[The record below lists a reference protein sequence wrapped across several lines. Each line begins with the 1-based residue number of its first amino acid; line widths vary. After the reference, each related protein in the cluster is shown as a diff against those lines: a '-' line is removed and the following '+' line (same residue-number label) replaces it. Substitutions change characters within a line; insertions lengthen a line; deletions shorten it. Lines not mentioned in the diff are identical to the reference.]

1 MGNAICFNVTP
12 NIVKDK
18 ENLVDITKLPDDDE
32 LRFIND
38 QKKIILIQS
47 LFRKNKAKK
56 KYLNI
61 KITENPTPEEKNSV
75 NEFKLKIEEEDNNS
89 KLKNLPN
96 SNYKKKKSK
105 KNKKDKDKNKE
116 ENKIENKE
124 ENKIENKDDLP
135 DDQDIIDAIKTIEN
149 KKLYPSLLQ
158 LNKYNN
164 DLIEEEHKSYRKD
177 FISLRNKYELKYFNI
192 YSQIKDIIFSETEI
206 PEISKEDYETYN
218 INEEDSKKNKEI
230 PFFWR
235 TVIQNCK
242 CYICNEKDELIL
254 NNLIDIIIIP
264 LENKIDFQ
272 VNYIFK
278 PNDYMENT
286 ILTKKYFYNILN
298 EKLINVEGC
307 EINWKSED
315 KNPTIKKT
323 VKFIKKKKSKE
334 KQIITKEIE
343 SFFDIFSKKIKD
355 NLSNEEQQAK
365 FLKEDFLPNSLEYY
379 LNIFIVDD
387 HSNCD
392 CDKHEH
398 NKKKK

>member
-1 MGNAICFNVTP
+1 ME
-12 NIVKDK
+12 
-18 ENLVDITKLPDDDE
+18 ENNGV
-32 LRFIND
+32 
-38 QKKIILIQS
+38 IQ
-47 LFRKNKAKK
+47 
-56 KYLNI
+56 
-61 KITENPTPEEKNSV
+61 EE
-75 NEFKLKIEEEDNNS
+75 
-89 KLKNLPN
+89 
-96 SNYKKKKSK
+96 
-105 KNKKDKDKNKE
+105 NKKENKE
-116 ENKIENKE
+116 ENKVEKKEENIVENKEENIDNNKKENKEENIVENKKENIDDNKKDNKLENKE
-124 ENKIENKDDLP
+124 ENKIQNEDENKVENKVENKDENMIENKIDNKEENKDNNKEENKFDLP
-135 DDQDIIDAIKTIEN
+135 DDQDLIDAIKKIEN
-149 KKLYPSLLQ
+149 KNLYPSLLQ

-164 DLIEEEHKSYRKD
+164 DLIEKEHNSYRKD
-177 FISLRNKYELKYFNI
+177 FISLRNKYELKYFDI

-206 PEISKEDYETYN
+206 PEISKEDYETYK

-242 CYICNEKDELIL
+242 CYICNEKDIPIL
-254 NNLIDIIIIP
+254 DNLIDIIIIP

-298 EKLINVEGC
+298 EKLINVEGS
-307 EINWKSED
+307 EINWKNED

-323 VKFIKKKKSKE
+323 VKVIKKKKSKE

-343 SFFDIFSKKIKD
+343 SFFDIFSKKIKE
-355 NLSNEEQQAK
+355 NLPNEEHQAK

-379 LNIFIVDD
+379 LNIFVFEED
-387 HSNCD
+387 HCNCD

-398 NKKKK
+398 KKNKNKK

>member
-1 MGNAICFNVTP
+1 ME
-12 NIVKDK
+12 
-18 ENLVDITKLPDDDE
+18 ENNGV
-32 LRFIND
+32 
-38 QKKIILIQS
+38 IQ
-47 LFRKNKAKK
+47 
-56 KYLNI
+56 
-61 KITENPTPEEKNSV
+61 EE
-75 NEFKLKIEEEDNNS
+75 
-89 KLKNLPN
+89 
-96 SNYKKKKSK
+96 
-105 KNKKDKDKNKE
+105 NKKENKE
-116 ENKIENKE
+116 ENKVEKKEENIVENKEENIDNNKKENKEENIVENKKENIDDNKKDNKLENKE
-124 ENKIENKDDLP
+124 ENKIQNEDENKVENKVENKDENMIENKIDNKEENKDNNKEENKFDLP
-135 DDQDIIDAIKTIEN
+135 DDQDLIDAIKKIEN
-149 KKLYPSLLQ
+149 KNLYPSLLQ

-164 DLIEEEHKSYRKD
+164 DLIEKEHNSYRKD
-177 FISLRNKYELKYFNI
+177 FISLRNKYELKYFDI

-206 PEISKEDYETYN
+206 PEISKEDYETYK

-242 CYICNEKDELIL
+242 CYICNEKDVPIL
-254 NNLIDIIIIP
+254 DNLIDIIIIP

-355 NLSNEEQQAK
+355 NLPNEEQQAK
-365 FLKEDFLPNSLEYY
+365 FIKEDFLPNSLEYY
-379 LNIFIVDD
+379 LNLFVFEED

-392 CDKHEH
+392 CDKHI
-398 NKKKK
+398 NFI

>member
-1 MGNAICFNVTP
+1 MEENNGVLQEQN
-12 NIVKDK
+12 K
-18 ENLVDITKLPDDDE
+18 EE
-32 LRFIND
+32 
-38 QKKIILIQS
+38 
-47 LFRKNKAKK
+47 NKG
-56 KYLNI
+56 
-61 KITENPTPEEKNSV
+61 ENKEENK
-75 NEFKLKIEEEDNNS
+75 EDN
-89 KLKNLPN
+89 KEE
-96 SNYKKKKSK
+96 
-105 KNKKDKDKNKE
+105 NKE
-116 ENKIENKE
+116 VNKEENKLENKEENKEDNKEENKEENILETKEENKIQNKDENKLENKDENKDENKIENKIENKE
-124 ENKIENKDDLP
+124 ENKIENKIENKEEKKDDNKEENKIDLP
-135 DDQDIIDAIKTIEN
+135 DDQDIIDAIKKIDN
-149 KKLYPSLLQ
+149 KNLYPSLLQ
-158 LNKYNN
+158 LNIYNN
-164 DLIEEEHKSYRKD
+164 ELIEKEHNLYRKD
-177 FISLRNKYELKYFNI
+177 FISLRNKYELKYFDI

>member
-1 MGNAICFNVTP
+1 MENNNGLNKEENKVENKEE
-12 NIVKDK
+12 NIFENQNDNK
-18 ENLVDITKLPDDDE
+18 EN
-32 LRFIND
+32 N
-38 QKKIILIQS
+38 KIENTIE
-47 LFRKNKAKK
+47 NK
-56 KYLNI
+56 
-61 KITENPTPEEKNSV
+61 EE
-75 NEFKLKIEEEDNNS
+75 KIEENKVTNKEDNKVDNIIE
-89 KLKNLPN
+89 
-96 SNYKKKKSK
+96 
-105 KNKKDKDKNKE
+105 NKEENKIENKEENKIENKDENKIENKDENKIENKDENKIENKE

>member
-1 MGNAICFNVTP
+1 MEENNGVLQDQNKEENKRENKEDNKEDNKEENKEVNKEENKLENKEENKEDNKEENKEE
-12 NIVKDK
+12 NILETKEENKIQNEDENKLENKD
-18 ENLVDITKLPDDDE
+18 ENKDE
-32 LRFIND
+32 N
-38 QKKIILIQS
+38 
-47 LFRKNKAKK
+47 
-56 KYLNI
+56 
-61 KITENPTPEEKNSV
+61 
-75 NEFKLKIEEEDNNS
+75 KIENKIENKEDN
-89 KLKNLPN
+89 KI
-96 SNYKKKKSK
+96 
-105 KNKKDKDKNKE
+105 

-124 ENKIENKDDLP
+124 EKKDDNKEESKIDLP
-135 DDQDIIDAIKTIEN
+135 DDQDIIDVIKKIDN
-149 KKLYPSLLQ
+149 KNLYPSLLQ
-158 LNKYNN
+158 LNNYNN
-164 DLIEEEHKSYRKD
+164 ELIEKEHNLYRKD
-177 FISLRNKYELKYFNI
+177 FISLRNKYELKYFDI

-218 INEEDSKKNKEI
+218 INDEDSKKNKEI

-242 CYICNEKDELIL
+242 CYICNEKDVPIL
-254 NNLIDIIIIP
+254 DNLIDIIIIP

-298 EKLINVEGC
+298 EKLINVEGS
-307 EINWKSED
+307 EIIWKDED
-315 KNPTIKKT
+315 KNPTIKTT
-323 VKFIKKKKSKE
+323 VKIIKKKKTKE

-355 NLSNEEQQAK
+355 NLPNEEQQAK
-365 FLKEDFLPNSLEYY
+365 FIKEDFLPNSLEYY
-379 LNIFIVDD
+379 LNLFVFEED

-398 NKKKK
+398 KKKKK

>member
-1 MGNAICFNVTP
+1 MEENNGVLQDQNKEENKRENKEDNKEDNKEENKEVNKEENKLENKEENKEDNKEENKEE
-12 NIVKDK
+12 NILETKEENKIQNEDENKLENKD
-18 ENLVDITKLPDDDE
+18 ENKDE
-32 LRFIND
+32 N
-38 QKKIILIQS
+38 
-47 LFRKNKAKK
+47 
-56 KYLNI
+56 
-61 KITENPTPEEKNSV
+61 
-75 NEFKLKIEEEDNNS
+75 KIENKIENKEDN
-89 KLKNLPN
+89 KI
-96 SNYKKKKSK
+96 
-105 KNKKDKDKNKE
+105 

-124 ENKIENKDDLP
+124 EKKDDNKEESKIDLP
-135 DDQDIIDAIKTIEN
+135 DDQDIIDAIKKIDN
-149 KKLYPSLLQ
+149 KNLYPSLLQ
-158 LNKYNN
+158 LNNYNN
-164 DLIEEEHKSYRKD
+164 ELIEKEHNLYRKD
-177 FISLRNKYELKYFNI
+177 FISLRNKYELKYFDI

-242 CYICNEKDELIL
+242 CYICNEKDVPIL
-254 NNLIDIIIIP
+254 DNLIDIIIIP

-298 EKLINVEGC
+298 EKLINVEGS
-307 EINWKSED
+307 EIIWKDED
-315 KNPTIKKT
+315 KNPTIKTT
-323 VKFIKKKKSKE
+323 VKIIKKKKTKE

-355 NLSNEEQQAK
+355 NLPNEEQQAK
-365 FLKEDFLPNSLEYY
+365 FIKEDFLPNSLEYY
-379 LNIFIVDD
+379 LNLFVFEED

-398 NKKKK
+398 KKKKK

>member
-1 MGNAICFNVTP
+1 MEENNGVLQDQNKEENKRENKEDNKEDNKEENKEVNKEENKLENKEENKEDNKEENKEE
-12 NIVKDK
+12 NILETKEENKIQNEDENKLENKD
-18 ENLVDITKLPDDDE
+18 ENKDE
-32 LRFIND
+32 N
-38 QKKIILIQS
+38 
-47 LFRKNKAKK
+47 
-56 KYLNI
+56 
-61 KITENPTPEEKNSV
+61 
-75 NEFKLKIEEEDNNS
+75 KIENKIENKEDN
-89 KLKNLPN
+89 KI
-96 SNYKKKKSK
+96 
-105 KNKKDKDKNKE
+105 

-124 ENKIENKDDLP
+124 EKKDDNKEENKIDLP
-135 DDQDIIDAIKTIEN
+135 DDQDIIDAIKKIDN
-149 KKLYPSLLQ
+149 KNLYPSLLQ
-158 LNKYNN
+158 LNNYNN
-164 DLIEEEHKSYRKD
+164 ELIEKEHNLYRKD
-177 FISLRNKYELKYFNI
+177 FISLRNKYELKYFDI

-218 INEEDSKKNKEI
+218 INDEDSKKNKEI

-242 CYICNEKDELIL
+242 CYICNEKDVPIL
-254 NNLIDIIIIP
+254 DNLIDIIIIP

-298 EKLINVEGC
+298 EKLINVEGS
-307 EINWKSED
+307 EIIWKDED
-315 KNPTIKKT
+315 KNPTIKTT
-323 VKFIKKKKSKE
+323 VKIIKKKKTKE

-355 NLSNEEQQAK
+355 NLPNEEQQAK
-365 FLKEDFLPNSLEYY
+365 FIKEDFLPNSLEYY
-379 LNIFIVDD
+379 LNLFVFEED

-398 NKKKK
+398 KKKKK

>member
-1 MGNAICFNVTP
+1 MENNNGLNKEENKVENKEE
-12 NIVKDK
+12 NILENQNDNK
-18 ENLVDITKLPDDDE
+18 EDN
-32 LRFIND
+32 
-38 QKKIILIQS
+38 KIDNTIE
-47 LFRKNKAKK
+47 NK
-56 KYLNI
+56 
-61 KITENPTPEEKNSV
+61 EEKKEENKV
-75 NEFKLKIEEEDNNS
+75 TNKEDNKVDNTIENKEENKIENKEE
-89 KLKNLPN
+89 
-96 SNYKKKKSK
+96 
-105 KNKKDKDKNKE
+105 NKIENKE

-124 ENKIENKDDLP
+124 ENKIENKDENMIENKIDNKEENKDNNKEENKFDLP
-135 DDQDIIDAIKTIEN
+135 DDQDLIDAIKKIEN
-149 KKLYPSLLQ
+149 KNLYPSLLQ

-164 DLIEEEHKSYRKD
+164 DLIEKEHNSYRKD
-177 FISLRNKYELKYFNI
+177 FISLRNKYELKYFDI

-343 SFFDIFSKKIKD
+343 SFFDIFSKKIKE
-355 NLSNEEQQAK
+355 NLPNEEHQAK

-398 NKKKK
+398 KKKKK

>member
-1 MGNAICFNVTP
+1 MEENNGVIQEEN
-12 NIVKDK
+12 KK
-18 ENLVDITKLPDDDE
+18 ENIDD
-32 LRFIND
+32 
-38 QKKIILIQS
+38 
-47 LFRKNKAKK
+47 
-56 KYLNI
+56 
-61 KITENPTPEEKNSV
+61 
-75 NEFKLKIEEEDNNS
+75 
-89 KLKNLPN
+89 
-96 SNYKKKKSK
+96 
-105 KNKKDKDKNKE
+105 NKKDNKL
-116 ENKIENKE
+116 ENKE
-124 ENKIENKDDLP
+124 ENKIQNEDENKVENKVENKDENMIENKIDNKEENKDNNKEENKFDLP
-135 DDQDIIDAIKTIEN
+135 DDQDLIDAIKKIEN
-149 KKLYPSLLQ
+149 KNLYPSLLQ

-164 DLIEEEHKSYRKD
+164 DLIEKEHNSYRKD

-206 PEISKEDYETYN
+206 PEISKEDYETYK

-242 CYICNEKDELIL
+242 CYICNEKDVPIL
-254 NNLIDIIIIP
+254 DNLIDIIIIP

-298 EKLINVEGC
+298 EKLINVEGS
-307 EINWKSED
+307 EINWKNED
-315 KNPTIKKT
+315 KNPTIKKI
-323 VKFIKKKKSKE
+323 VKVIKKKKSKE

-343 SFFDIFSKKIKD
+343 SFFDIFSKKIKE
-355 NLSNEEQQAK
+355 NLPNEEHQAK

-398 NKKKK
+398 KKNKNKK

>member
-1 MGNAICFNVTP
+1 ME
-12 NIVKDK
+12 
-18 ENLVDITKLPDDDE
+18 ENNGV
-32 LRFIND
+32 
-38 QKKIILIQS
+38 IQ
-47 LFRKNKAKK
+47 
-56 KYLNI
+56 
-61 KITENPTPEEKNSV
+61 EE
-75 NEFKLKIEEEDNNS
+75 
-89 KLKNLPN
+89 
-96 SNYKKKKSK
+96 
-105 KNKKDKDKNKE
+105 NKKENKE
-116 ENKIENKE
+116 ENKVEKKEENIVENKEENKEENIDNNKKENKEENIVENKKENIDDNKKDNKLENKE
-124 ENKIENKDDLP
+124 ENKIQNEDENKVENKDENMIENKIDNKEENKDNNKEENKFDLP
-135 DDQDIIDAIKTIEN
+135 DDQDLIDAIKKIEN
-149 KKLYPSLLQ
+149 KNLYPSLLQ

-164 DLIEEEHKSYRKD
+164 DLIEKEHNSYRKD
-177 FISLRNKYELKYFNI
+177 FISLRNKYELKYFDI

-206 PEISKEDYETYN
+206 PEISKEDYETYK

-230 PFFWR
+230 PCFWR

-242 CYICNEKDELIL
+242 CYICNEKDVPIL
-254 NNLIDIIIIP
+254 DNLIDIIIIP

-298 EKLINVEGC
+298 EKLINVEGS
-307 EINWKSED
+307 EINWKNED

-323 VKFIKKKKSKE
+323 VKVIKKKKSKE

-379 LNIFIVDD
+379 LNIFVFEED

-392 CDKHEH
+392 CDKHD
-398 NKKKK
+398 NKKNKNKK

>member
-1 MGNAICFNVTP
+1 MEENNGLLQDQNKEENKGENKEENKEDNKEENKEVNKEENKLENKEENKEDNKEENKEE
-12 NIVKDK
+12 NILETKEENKIQNEDENKLENKD
-18 ENLVDITKLPDDDE
+18 ENKDE
-32 LRFIND
+32 N
-38 QKKIILIQS
+38 
-47 LFRKNKAKK
+47 
-56 KYLNI
+56 
-61 KITENPTPEEKNSV
+61 
-75 NEFKLKIEEEDNNS
+75 KIENKIENKEDN
-89 KLKNLPN
+89 KI
-96 SNYKKKKSK
+96 
-105 KNKKDKDKNKE
+105 

-124 ENKIENKDDLP
+124 EKKDDNKEESKIDLP
-135 DDQDIIDAIKTIEN
+135 DDQDIIDVIKKIDN
-149 KKLYPSLLQ
+149 KNLYPSLLQ
-158 LNKYNN
+158 LNNYNN
-164 DLIEEEHKSYRKD
+164 ELIEKEHNLYRKD
-177 FISLRNKYELKYFNI
+177 FISLRNKYELKYFDI

-242 CYICNEKDELIL
+242 CYICNEKDVPIL
-254 NNLIDIIIIP
+254 DNLIDIIIIP

-298 EKLINVEGC
+298 EKLINVEGS
-307 EINWKSED
+307 EIIWKDED
-315 KNPTIKKT
+315 KNPTIKTT
-323 VKFIKKKKSKE
+323 VKIIKKKKTKE

-355 NLSNEEQQAK
+355 NLPNEEQQAK
-365 FLKEDFLPNSLEYY
+365 FIKEDFLPNSLEYY
-379 LNIFIVDD
+379 LNLFVFEED

-398 NKKKK
+398 KKKKK

>member
-1 MGNAICFNVTP
+1 MEENNGVLQEQN
-12 NIVKDK
+12 K
-18 ENLVDITKLPDDDE
+18 EENKGENKEENQNDNKEENKEENKLE
-32 LRFIND
+32 
-38 QKKIILIQS
+38 
-47 LFRKNKAKK
+47 NK
-56 KYLNI
+56 
-61 KITENPTPEEKNSV
+61 EESK
-75 NEFKLKIEEEDNNS
+75 EDNKEENKEEN
-89 KLKNLPN
+89 KLETKEE
-96 SNYKKKKSK
+96 
-105 KNKKDKDKNKE
+105 NKIQNEDENKLENKDKNKDE
-116 ENKIENKE
+116 NNIENKIENKE
-124 ENKIENKDDLP
+124 ENKIENKIENKEEKKDDNKEENKIDLP
-135 DDQDIIDAIKTIEN
+135 DDQDIIDAIKKIDN
-149 KKLYPSLLQ
+149 KNLYPSLLQ
-158 LNKYNN
+158 LNNYNN
-164 DLIEEEHKSYRKD
+164 ELIEKEHNLYRKD
-177 FISLRNKYELKYFNI
+177 FISLRNKYELKYFDI

-307 EINWKSED
+307 EINWKNED

-387 HSNCD
+387 HTNCD